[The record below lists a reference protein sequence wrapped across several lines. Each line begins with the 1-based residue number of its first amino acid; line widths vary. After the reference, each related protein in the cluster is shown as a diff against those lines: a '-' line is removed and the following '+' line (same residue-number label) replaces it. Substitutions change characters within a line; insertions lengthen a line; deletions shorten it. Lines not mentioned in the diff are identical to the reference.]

1 MAGDSFVQIDEGSAR
16 KMDTWQRAIASN
28 TVEQQRYVQ
37 SEPYQP
43 SFSISVTTAI
53 SAATANAHLLQI
65 MAGPLNRVG
74 IRRLRVYQVANGT
87 TQQTTLQVRRLTT
100 AGTGGTS
107 YTPAVYDP
115 SDTTDVTAMTLP
127 SAKGTE
133 GAVLWNG
140 SVLFHATAATV
151 GLNPVLELDWTM
163 TTTKALW
170 IPAGTSNGL
179 CIKNVTGVT
188 SATVFVW
195 AEFVEQFWA

>member
-1 MAGDSFVQIDEGSAR
+1 MAGDSFVTVDEGTAR
-16 KMDTWQRAIASN
+16 KLDFWQRSIASN
-28 TVEQQRYVQ
+28 TVEQPRGVEA
-37 SEPYQP
+37 EPYQP
-43 SFSISVTTAI
+43 TFAVSVTTAI

-74 IRRLRVYQVANGT
+74 IRRIVIDQVANGT

-115 SDTTDVTAMTLP
+115 TDTTDVTAMTLP
-127 SAKGTE
+127 TAKGTE
-133 GAVLWNG
+133 GTVLWNG
-140 SVLFHATAATV
+140 ARLFHATAATV
-151 GLNPVLELDWTM
+151 GLNPVLDLDFSRTR
-163 TTTKALW
+163 TKALW

-195 AEFVEQFWA
+195 VEFIEQFWS